1 MRKGSNPEKELMD
14 KIINEIPESIYT
26 GSDEDIEIKLALYVY
41 IMLGKMKSVDE
52 RIYWG
57 NRKISYKLIV
67 QSRKD
72 SKDINKL
79 AIKRKLTCISI
90 ANLYKKILNN
100 FGIKCDAVRG
110 DPPDVHLD
118 NVITL
123 KSGRRILADLQLDL
137 YNIKT
142 GRSLECFKAIGK
154 EDFLKEDVLT
164 HFLMEVGYIFDGE
177 SYRQNK
183 TEDLKRRIELL
194 PEKEALADIL
204 GSEEIYRGIE
214 NLDVSE
220 AYVYYREMIA
230 MLLGKERFRKIYE
243 FPCYVMDKHGEPKY
257 STFCIFADT
266 GNYKTLIPYLYSK
279 KHGRMMVCDLE
290 TLDRLQKEGLY
301 LGRGKL
307 SKGRKRINSYIERFK
322 TGKIIRGEKDEER

>member
-1 MRKGSNPEKELMD
+1 MRKSSNPAKELLD
-14 KIINEIPESIYT
+14 KIINEISENIYN
-26 GSDEDIEIKLALYVY
+26 GSDEDIEIKLALHVY

-57 NRKISYKLIV
+57 NRKILYRLVK

-72 SKDINKL
+72 SKSIDKL
-79 AIKRKLTCISI
+79 ATKRKLTCISI
-90 ANLYKKILNN
+90 ANLYKKVLNSL
-100 FGIKCDAVRG
+100 GIECEVVRG
-110 DPPDVHLD
+110 EPPDVHLD

-123 KSGRRILADLQLDL
+123 KSGRKIFADLQLDL

-142 GRSLECFKAIGK
+142 GRSLECFRAIGK
-154 EDFLKEDVLT
+154 EDFLKDDILT
-164 HFLMEVGYIFDGE
+164 HYLMDVGYVFDGE

-194 PEKEALADIL
+194 SEKEALAGIV
-204 GSEEIYRGIE
+204 GSEEVYKGIE

-220 AYVYYREMIA
+220 AYVYYKEMIA
-230 MLLGKERFRKIYE
+230 MLLGKERFKNIYE
-243 FPCYVMDKHGEPKY
+243 FPCYVIDKHGEPKY

-279 KHGRMMVCDLE
+279 KHGRMLVCDLK
-290 TLDRLQKEGLY
+290 TLDKLQNEGLH
-301 LGRGKL
+301 LGGTRLSRG
-307 SKGRKRINSYIERFK
+307 GRKINNYIDRFK
-322 TGKIIRGEKDEER
+322 MGKIIRGEVDEER

>member
-1 MRKGSNPEKELMD
+1 MNIKMRKGSNPEKELMD

-183 TEDLKRRIELL
+183 TEDLKTRIELL
-194 PEKEALADIL
+194 PEKEA
-204 GSEEIYRGIE
+204 
-214 NLDVSE
+214 
-220 AYVYYREMIA
+220 
-230 MLLGKERFRKIYE
+230 
-243 FPCYVMDKHGEPKY
+243 
-257 STFCIFADT
+257 
-266 GNYKTLIPYLYSK
+266 
-279 KHGRMMVCDLE
+279 
-290 TLDRLQKEGLY
+290 
-301 LGRGKL
+301 
-307 SKGRKRINSYIERFK
+307 
-322 TGKIIRGEKDEER
+322 